1 MPESLKEKT
10 VRGTIWSGID
20 NIAGQGIS
28 FLVGLVL
35 ARLLSPQ
42 EYGLIGYILII
53 VAILNSIVDSG
64 FSNALIRKK
73 DAGEVDYSTTFI
85 FNMVLSLLLAVV
97 MAVTAGPVSR
107 FLDEPELVPLI
118 RAMSVIVVIN
128 AAAIV
133 QRTTLTRRVDFKTQT
148 KVSLISSGASGVVGI
163 GMALCGMGVWSLV
176 GQQISRQLLNTAF
189 LWVFNRWMPA
199 P

>member
-1 MPESLKEKT
+1 MADSLKAKT

-20 NIAGQGIS
+20 SIAGQGIT

-42 EYGLIGYILII
+42 EYGLIGYITII

-73 DAGEVDYSTTFI
+73 DAGEIDYNTTFI
-85 FNMVLSLLLAVV
+85 FNLVLSLLMAGV
-97 MAVTAGPVSR
+97 MIVAAGPISR
-107 FLDEPELVPLI
+107 FFNEPALVPLI
-118 RAMSVIVVIN
+118 RVMSAIVVIN

-133 QRTTLTRRVDFKTQT
+133 QRTTLTKRVDFKTQT
-148 KVSLISSGASGVVGI
+148 KVSLIASATSGVVGI
-163 GMALCGMGVWSLV
+163 GMALSGMGVWSLV
-176 GQQISRQLLNTAF
+176 GQQLSRQLLNTVF
-189 LWVFNRWMPA
+189 LWILNRWIP
-199 P
+199 PD

>member
-1 MPESLKEKT
+1 MLEGASDRLTSMPESLKEKT

-97 MAVTAGPVSR
+97 MAVTAGWTSR
-107 FLDEPELVPLI
+107 NSC
-118 RAMSVIVVIN
+118 R
-128 AAAIV
+128 
-133 QRTTLTRRVDFKTQT
+133 
-148 KVSLISSGASGVVGI
+148 
-163 GMALCGMGVWSLV
+163 
-176 GQQISRQLLNTAF
+176 
-189 LWVFNRWMPA
+189 
-199 P
+199 

>member
-1 MPESLKEKT
+1 MLEGASDRLTSMPESLKEKT

-20 NIAGQGIS
+20 SIAGQGIS

-73 DAGEVDYSTTFI
+73 DPGEEGHHRVPEAPPDKLPQQEQNNALQYPAFEHR
-85 FNMVLSLLLAVV
+85 SLRNHLQN
-97 MAVTAGPVSR
+97 
-107 FLDEPELVPLI
+107 
-118 RAMSVIVVIN
+118 VI
-128 AAAIV
+128 AIH
-133 QRTTLTRRVDFKTQT
+133 
-148 KVSLISSGASGVVGI
+148 
-163 GMALCGMGVWSLV
+163 
-176 GQQISRQLLNTAF
+176 
-189 LWVFNRWMPA
+189 
-199 P
+199 